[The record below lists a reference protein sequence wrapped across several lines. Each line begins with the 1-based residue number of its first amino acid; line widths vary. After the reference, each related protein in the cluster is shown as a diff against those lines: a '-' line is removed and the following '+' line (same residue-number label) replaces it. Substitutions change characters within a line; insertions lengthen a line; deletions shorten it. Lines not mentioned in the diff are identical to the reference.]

1 MKPLALAHVRS
12 ARRRRQGG
20 VAMFVVTMMMT
31 VLATVG
37 LYALAAASTEVK
49 TSGNERQSTQTHY
62 LAEYGI
68 IAIAHN
74 ADGPHATYYLGRMLP
89 TQKCLSLP
97 IPTSAVTL
105 DPFTTSCGLFDMSD
119 FQTTGNWLIA
129 PTVPYAG
136 TAPYQAS
143 VTKPGSL
150 GPVPTQAGFVVE
162 LTDSNAATAP
172 GYSLTN
178 QAVKFNMVTATAT
191 GVTLPSF
198 ANAAAYG
205 NEGIETQRARIIAGP
220 IPQ

>member
-1 MKPLALAHVRS
+1 MNPLVLVHHRS

-20 VAMFVVTMMMT
+20 VAMFVVTMMLT

-49 TSGNERQSTQTHY
+49 TAGNERQSTQTHY

-68 IAIAHN
+68 VAIAHN
-74 ADGPHATYYLGRMLP
+74 ADGPFAAAYLGRMTS
-89 TQKCLSLP
+89 TQVCQSLP
-97 IPTSAVTL
+97 IPTSAVTF
-105 DPFTTSCGLFDMSD
+105 DPLTTSCGVFDMVD
-119 FQTTGNWLIA
+119 FQKTGNWLIA
-129 PTVPYAG
+129 PTVAYAG

-143 VTKPGSL
+143 ISTPGSL
-150 GPVPTQAGFVVE
+150 GPVPTLAGFVVE

-172 GYSLTN
+172 GYGLTN
-178 QAVKFNMVTATAT
+178 QTVKFNMVTATAS

-198 ANAAAYG
+198 GGTSAYG